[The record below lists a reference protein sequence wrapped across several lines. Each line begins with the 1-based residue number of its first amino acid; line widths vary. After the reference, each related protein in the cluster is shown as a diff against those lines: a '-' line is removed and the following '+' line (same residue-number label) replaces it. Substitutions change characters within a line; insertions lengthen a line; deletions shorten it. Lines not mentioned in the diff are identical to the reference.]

1 MHLEFNLHTVFPLF
15 IDHSIHT
22 TPCTY
27 YFDVQRIYEAAF
39 SQPAALNMC
48 LIPLIEMLHT
58 LGMCLSDNSSVNDS
72 YETLNV

>member
-15 IDHSIHT
+15 NDHSIHT

-27 YFDVQRIYEAAF
+27 YFDVQRIYEATF
-39 SQPAALNMC
+39 GQLAALDMC
-48 LIPLIEMLHT
+48 LIQLIVTLHT

-72 YETLNV
+72 YEALNV